1 MLKPRI
7 ASAIKYF
14 NDHGISKIAGI
25 GFCWGGWVLAE
36 ASLDFPIVCGVSP
49 HPSFRLA
56 DATGGSSTDLITK
69 VKTPF
74 LLLPAGNDPDNLKEG
89 GELAV
94 ILKANNP
101 LSETTNDFEDQ
112 QHGFAIRGD
121 TADEAVKVKVELA
134 FKKIYA
140 YVAKFF

>member
-1 MLKPRI
+1 M
-7 ASAIKYF
+7 
-14 NDHGISKIAGI
+14 
-25 GFCWGGWVLAE
+25 
-36 ASLDFPIVCGVSP
+36 
-49 HPSFRLA
+49 
-56 DATGGSSTDLITK
+56 
-69 VKTPF
+69 KTPF
-74 LLLPAGNDPDNLKEG
+74 LLLPAGNDPENLKEG

-112 QHGFAIRGD
+112 HHGFAIRGD